1 MAARDL
7 NQEVREALEELQSY
21 FSDNLPPLLAADSFL
36 LLLEQPPEVMVVGIQ
51 GWVGAQFRVLGS
63 GARVSDYLFHTVKK
77 LHMMG
82 ELHLAPDEA
91 LRDYLARLAERVV
104 ALAPE
109 DERETLRQHL
119 GRLDEGQGTATGGAA
134 HLLQPGQAVGAAAET
149 AAPGSLSPE
158 ELRGLRRFSL
168 LLERLAPAAEGR
180 PSEVAP
186 ELLTAAVESA
196 RSGAE
201 LRGYLAKVGLG
212 EAGAGEAMRALSRG
226 LPGWLLSREE
236 GAPAFESAP
245 ATAMR
250 RIVGMA
256 EDSATSAERF
266 REMLR
271 AAIDQTNSGELG
283 RAVAVI
289 DAARRVVEDHQV
301 EKSTSDLIRGSL
313 GDAFDTQRLLGLVR
327 QREHHAPLRNVLG
340 FFTAFTPEG
349 VFERLT
355 NEPDRQRR
363 KLWLALAEMWG
374 PRGRELALER
384 LEQSLAEPMLDR
396 NAWWHQRNFVFL
408 LYRVPPPRGEVSD
421 RELQVVIQLSGVG
434 QAMALL
440 RECVVYL
447 GLVPGGR
454 GVPTLVARLGEI
466 ERMLLDEK
474 TPPARD
480 PAELDRL
487 LNHICSSLIRAGTPA
502 ARRAVIE
509 HGLRQQPRLG
519 DTLSRLTELGGSDL
533 AGDEASIERLLE
545 ALQGFLPR
553 RVLGVVVQRHELG
566 MVSVIEAL
574 AGTQD
579 RRVREALLEIS
590 RRFVGEVAGR
600 AASQALEARAA
611 VRRPAPL
618 PEPEEADEEAAAAAA
633 MAVVLA
639 VVPPE
644 AAAERGGGLQGDLE
658 LFGLPDLLQSLAAR
672 QTTGELVL
680 RDAGGQEVGRLWLV
694 GGKLADCLVGHR
706 RGEAAFYQLHEE
718 PRAGA
723 FEFFRREP
731 GEIPAGFGPAD
742 PLALVFEAMRRHDEL
757 QRARA
762 LVADDAVLKPTGA
775 RPTPPPDESDG
786 ALVRDVW
793 TRVRDGATPREVEAG
808 SAADSFR
815 VRAMLAHWLEERV
828 LERAAGGAR

>member
-1 MAARDL
+1 M
-7 NQEVREALEELQSY
+7 REALEELQSY
-21 FSDNLPPLLAADSFL
+21 FSDNLPPLLASDSFL
-36 LLLEQPPEVMVVGIQ
+36 LLLEQPPAVMLEGIQ
-51 GWVGAQFRVLGS
+51 GWVGAQFRVLGGRS
-63 GARVSDYLFHTVKK
+63 RVSDYLFHTVKK

-91 LRDYLARLAERVV
+91 LREYLVRLAELVV
-104 ALAPE
+104 PLAPE
-109 DERETLRQHL
+109 EERETLRQHL
-119 GRLDEGQGTATGGAA
+119 GRLEEGQSTAATGVSR
-134 HLLQPGQAVGAAAET
+134 LQQPGSGPGPTAAASP
-149 AAPGSLSPE
+149 AAELSPQ

-168 LLERLAPAAEGR
+168 LLERLAPEPGAAPR
-180 PSEVAP
+180 EVTP
-186 ELLTAAVESA
+186 ELLTAAIESA
-196 RSGAE
+196 HSGSD
-201 LRGYLAKVGLG
+201 LRQYLAKVGLG

-236 GAPAFESAP
+236 GAPAYESAP

-271 AAIDQTNSGELG
+271 AAIEQTNAGELG
-283 RAVAVI
+283 RAVAII

-301 EKSTSDLIRGSL
+301 EKGTSDLIRGSL
-313 GDAFDTQRLLGLVR
+313 GDAFDTQRLLELVR
-327 QREHHAPLRNVLG
+327 EREHHAPLRNVLG

-374 PRGRELALER
+374 PRARELALER
-384 LEQSLAEPMLDR
+384 LEQSLAEPLLDR

-408 LYRVPPPRGEVSD
+408 LYRIPPPRGEVSE
-421 RELQVVIQLSGVG
+421 RELQVIVQLSGVG

-454 GVPTLVARLGEI
+454 GVPTLLARLGEI

-480 PAELDRL
+480 PGELDRL
-487 LNHICSSLIRAGTPA
+487 LNHVCSSLIRAGTPA

-533 AGDEASIERLLE
+533 TADEASIDRLLE
-545 ALQGFLPR
+545 ALQGFMPR

-590 RRFVGEVAGR
+590 RRFAGEVAGR

-611 VRRPAPL
+611 PRRPAPL
-618 PEPEEADEEAAAAAA
+618 PEPEEADEEAAAAA
-633 MAVVLA
+633 MEVVA
-639 VVPPE
+639 PE
-644 AAAERGGGLQGDLE
+644 AAPAARGGGLQGDLE
-658 LFGLPDLLQSLAAR
+658 LFGLPELLQSLAAR
-672 QTTGELVL
+672 QSTGELVL
-680 RDAGGQEVGRLWLV
+680 RDAGGLEVGRLWLV

-815 VRAMLAHWLEERV
+815 VRGMLAHWLEERV